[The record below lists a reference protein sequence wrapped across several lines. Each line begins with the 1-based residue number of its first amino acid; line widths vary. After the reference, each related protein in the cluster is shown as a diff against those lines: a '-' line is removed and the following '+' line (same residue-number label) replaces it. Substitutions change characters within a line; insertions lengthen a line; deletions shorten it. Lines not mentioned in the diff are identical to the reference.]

1 MALMNILIVGAG
13 RAGTS
18 FASALAA
25 AHRVTLVHHDDEA
38 DHVGADLVLLCVPDD
53 AIAAAAIET
62 SVGSHTVVAHVAGSR
77 GLEVLAPHSRVG
89 SLHPLVTMPDGVLG
103 ARRLLGGVFSVEG
116 DALLNDVVA
125 SLGGRVVRVPSE
137 QRALYHATAVVGG
150 QPSGGA
156 TGSRSKYLARATRL
170 ELGDFLPL
178 ARQALDDVVSY
189 GPARALT
196 GPASRGDIATIAAH
210 LRSLPEE
217 ERDLYV
223 ALSQRA
229 MRLAQESGSSWSA

>member
-1 MALMNILIVGAG
+1 MNIVIVGAG

-18 FASALAA
+18 FASALDA

-38 DHVGADLVLLCVPDD
+38 DHVDADLVLLCVPDD
-53 AIAAAAIET
+53 AIAAAAT
-62 SVGSHTVVAHVAGSR
+62 NLRVGPHTVVAHVAGSR

-125 SLGGRVVRVPSE
+125 SLGGRLLRVPNE
-137 QRALYHATAVVGG
+137 HRALYHATAVSAANHLVALLGHV
-150 QPSGGA
+150 QV
-156 TGSRSKYLARATRL
+156 LARATQL

-178 ARQALDDVVSY
+178 ARQAFDDVVSY

-229 MRLAQESGSSWSA
+229 MRLAQESGSSWND